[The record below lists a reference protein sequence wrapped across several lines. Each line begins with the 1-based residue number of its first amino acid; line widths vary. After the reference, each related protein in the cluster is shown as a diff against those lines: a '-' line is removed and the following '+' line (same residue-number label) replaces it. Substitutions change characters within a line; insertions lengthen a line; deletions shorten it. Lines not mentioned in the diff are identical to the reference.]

1 VGQGF
6 TEDNEPLVMSRQ
18 DTGPS
23 KYITFFRLVE
33 ACDRPGCPVCH
44 CLLVDARQYLNT
56 LLYEQVNDPDTRRRL
71 HASWGFCNW
80 HAWML
85 REGSDPAFGTAIMY
99 EDFLRAA
106 IERFEGTRHHVADG
120 PPSLLGWLGRLGRRG
135 ARSPLAELYRRRAP
149 CPGCTLIA
157 ESETHYVRIALQ
169 YIDDPAFDSAYQRSA
184 GLCVRHV
191 LHALEV
197 DVSTAKTQRLVSR
210 TCPKWLELR
219 RDLHGFIEKHD
230 YKKRQPFTE
239 AESTAYLRALEVLSG
254 ARGLFGSDLR
264 NGRRIGRDVS
274 DSRPDE
280 IAELRAEVERL
291 RAKLDAARSATS
303 R

>member
-6 TEDNEPLVMSRQ
+6 TEDYEPLVMSRQ

-23 KYITFFRLVE
+23 KYIAFFRLVE
-33 ACDRPGCPVCH
+33 ACDRPGCPVCQ
-44 CLLVDARQYLNT
+44 CLLADARQYLDA
-56 LLYEQVNDPDTRRRL
+56 LLYEQVNDPGTRRRL

-106 IERFEGTRHHVADG
+106 IERFEGTGHHVADG
-120 PPSLLGWLGRLGRRG
+120 PRALLGWLGRLGRRRP
-135 ARSPLAELYRRRAP
+135 RSPLAGLYRGRAP
-149 CPGCTLIA
+149 CPGCTRIA
-157 ESETHYVRIALQ
+157 ESETNYVRIALQ
-169 YIDDPAFDSAYQRSA
+169 YIDDPEFDSAYRRS
-184 GLCVRHV
+184 GGFCVRHV

-197 DVSTAKTQRLVSR
+197 DASAAKTQRLVSR

-219 RDLHGFIEKHD
+219 RDLQGFIEKHD
-230 YKKRQPFTE
+230 HKKRQPFTE

-254 ARGLFGSDLR
+254 APGLFGSDLR
-264 NGRRIGRDVS
+264 DGTRVGRDVS

-291 RAKLDAARSATS
+291 RAELEAARSAAS